1 MDALDVSRKGRF
13 AIIIPSY
20 NHGQRIVDVIG
31 KCLKLNIPIFVVDD
45 GSTDSTRTQITGI
58 KGVCPLHHNEN
69 RGKGAAILTG
79 FAEASKIADWA
90 ITIDADGQHNP
101 EDAVKMIQAI
111 PENKRP
117 IVVGIREG
125 MGGKTVPWTSR
136 FGRRFSNVWVW
147 VSGGPRM
154 TDSQSGFRIYP
165 LPEAMTM
172 KIIAK
177 RFQFEV
183 GSCKGRMEEGSVI
196 ETLISR
202 IHAEKEYP
210 LRPLIDFQKHDH
222 ICQTHR
228 AKNSDTSLS
237 TKAKLG
243 PSSWIVPL
251 LVNIGFAPYGILWF
265 KISERRT

>member
-1 MDALDVSRKGRF
+1 MDVFDVSRKGRF

-20 NHGQRIVDVIG
+20 NHGERIVDVIG

-125 MGGKTVPWTSR
+125 MGGKSVPWTSR

-165 LPEAMTM
+165 LPEAMNM
-172 KIIAK
+172 KVIAK

-183 GSCKGRMEEGSVI
+183 EVLVKAGWKRVPVI
-196 ETLISR
+196 ETPISVNYTPGRER
-202 IHAEKEYP
+202 ISHF
-210 LRPLIDFQKHDH
+210 RPLIDFLRN
-222 ICQTHR
+222 TTTFAR
-228 AKNSDTSLS
+228 L
-237 TKAKLG
+237 
-243 PSSWIVPL
+243 IVQRIL
-251 LVNIGFAPYGILWF
+251 ISPYQ
-265 KISERRT
+265 RRQS

>member
-1 MDALDVSRKGRF
+1 MTPGKSIDVFDASKKGRF
-13 AIIIPSY
+13 AVIIPSY
-20 NHGQRIVDVIG
+20 NHGHRVAEVIEES
-31 KCLKLNIPIFVVDD
+31 LKLNLPTFVVDD
-45 GSTDSTRTQITGI
+45 GSTDSTRAQMVRI
-58 KGVCPLHHNEN
+58 KGIRLLRHAEN

-125 MGGKTVPWTSR
+125 MGGKSVPWTSR

-165 LPEAMTM
+165 LPEAMNM
-172 KIIAK
+172 KVIAK

-183 GSCKGRMEEGSVI
+183 EVLVKAGWKRVPVI
-196 ETLISR
+196 ETPISVNYTPGRER
-202 IHAEKEYP
+202 ISHF
-210 LRPLIDFQKHDH
+210 RPLIDFLRN
-222 ICQTHR
+222 TTTFAR
-228 AKNSDTSLS
+228 L
-237 TKAKLG
+237 
-243 PSSWIVPL
+243 IVQRIL
-251 LVNIGFAPYGILWF
+251 ISPYQ
-265 KISERRT
+265 RRQS